1 MSNMHTVNSLFE
13 EACRDAVQEMLDND
27 IPVRNLMHKYVGE
40 PILYEYAYD
49 KKINNGKGRTD
60 IILWIHYKNRVE
72 TVGIECK
79 TGMRDLTSGYGLNFD
94 CDINYIIFP
103 QDASEY
109 IADWQCK
116 IDKERIEK
124 YLFEKKISGIGIL
137 MLDKSRKIK
146 MLKRSARRDKA
157 FGYLGICTEIGDY

>member
-1 MSNMHTVNSLFE
+1 MHTTKSLFE
-13 EACRDAVQEMLDND
+13 GACRDAVQEMLGND
-27 IPVRNLMHKYVGE
+27 IPVRNQMHKYMGE

-49 KKINNGKGRTD
+49 RKINNGKGRTD
-60 IILWIHYKNRVE
+60 IFLRIHYKNRVE

-79 TGMRDLTSGYGLNFD
+79 TGMRDLTSGNGLNFD
-94 CDINYIIFP
+94 SDINYIIFP

-109 IADWQCK
+109 IADWQWK
-116 IDKERIEK
+116 IDEERIEN
-124 YLFEKKISGIGIL
+124 YLFEKKIFGIGIL

-146 MLKRSARRDKA
+146 MLKRSARRDEA